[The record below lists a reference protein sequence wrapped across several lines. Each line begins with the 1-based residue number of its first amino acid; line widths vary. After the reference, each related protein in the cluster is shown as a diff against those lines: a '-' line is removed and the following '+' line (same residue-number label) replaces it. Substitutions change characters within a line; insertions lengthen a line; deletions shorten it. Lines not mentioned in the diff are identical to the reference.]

1 LNDHIPKPFQPYKK
15 VNIFGKARQGKA
27 RRKVKMDSLLNSI
40 ISNCANIDEKLGT
53 SFVSLI
59 RIISCKLDEHAL
71 T

>member
-1 LNDHIPKPFQPYKK
+1 LKNHIPEPFQPYKK
-15 VNIFGKARQGKA
+15 VNIFGKA

-40 ISNCANIDEKLGT
+40 ISNCGNIDEKLGT

-59 RIISCKLDEHAL
+59 RNISCELDEHAL

>member
-15 VNIFGKARQGKA
+15 VNIFGKAR
-27 RRKVKMDSLLNSI
+27 RKVKMDWLLNSI

-59 RIISCKLDEHAL
+59 RNISCELDEHAL

>member
-1 LNDHIPKPFQPYKK
+1 MNDHIPKPFQPYKK
-15 VNIFGKARQGKA
+15 VNIVGKA

-40 ISNCANIDEKLGT
+40 ISNCVNIDEKLGT

-59 RIISCKLDEHAL
+59 RNISFELDEHAL

>member
-1 LNDHIPKPFQPYKK
+1 LKDHIPEPFQPYKK
-15 VNIFGKARQGKA
+15 VNIFGKA

-59 RIISCKLDEHAL
+59 RNISCELDEHAL

>member
-1 LNDHIPKPFQPYKK
+1 LKDHIPEPFQPYKK
-15 VNIFGKARQGKA
+15 VNIFGKA

-40 ISNCANIDEKLGT
+40 ISNCGNIDEKLGT

-59 RIISCKLDEHAL
+59 RNISCELDEHAL